1 MLLVDLQI
9 AARNLASHRRRNLFL
24 GGALGAVTA
33 LLVLLTALTSGIDAA
48 MMQSATTLL
57 TGHVNVGGFF
67 KITSSS
73 TAPLVSD
80 YPRVLEKVRASVPEL
95 DWAAVRGRG
104 FAKGV
109 SESTSMD
116 LVLAGIDVA
125 NEPAVRRVLRIDAG
139 HIEDLSEPGTILL
152 FQGQAERL
160 KVKVGDVITL
170 SAPTDRGVN
179 NTADVRVAA
188 VARNVGLLSAFSA
201 FIEGGTLRQLYGLN
215 ARTTGALQLY
225 LKDPGEADAV
235 AARLRTA
242 LAGAGWRV
250 MEPEPQPYWMKLIRT
265 VPAQDW
271 TGQKLDVSTADEEMG
286 DFKKFIAALRIVTGL
301 LGIVLMF
308 VVVVGILNT
317 LAIAIRK
324 RTREIGTLRAIGMQ
338 RRKVLWLFLLET
350 ALLGLTSAGAGA
362 LAAVLFASGLNA
374 ARIALPEAAQI
385 FLAQEQLTFRLE
397 PRSILVT
404 VLALAGITVLASILP
419 ARRAARLR
427 PVTAMHHVG

>member
-139 HIEDLSEPGTILL
+139 RIEDLSEPGTILL

-317 LAIAIRK
+317 LAIAIRE

-350 ALLGLTSAGAGA
+350 SLLGLAGAAAGA
-362 LAAVLFASGLNA
+362 LAAVAIAASLNT

-385 FLAQEQLTFRLE
+385 FLAQEQLTFRLD
-397 PRSILVT
+397 PRSIAAT
-404 VLALAGITVLASILP
+404 VLALAGITVLASIFP
-419 ARRAARLR
+419 ARRAARLK

>member
-139 HIEDLSEPGTILL
+139 RIEDLSQPGTILL

-317 LAIAIRK
+317 LAIAIRE

-350 ALLGLTSAGAGA
+350 SLLGLAGAAAGA
-362 LAAVLFASGLNA
+362 LVAVAVAASLNA

-385 FLAQEQLTFRLE
+385 FLAQEQLTFRLD
-397 PRSILVT
+397 PRSIAAT
-404 VLALAGITVLASILP
+404 ALALAGITVLASIFP
-419 ARRAARLR
+419 ARRAARLK